1 MKILQIIPHYL
12 PAYQYGGPIHS
23 VHNLSRAMVDKGV
36 DVTVWTTDLGLKDRD
51 DIPSGKEVFI
61 DGVKVYYFPIIGSFH
76 YSLSLTL
83 MNYMNDKISNFDIV
97 HIQGV
102 YQFHSLIGGYFA
114 RKYRVPYVLTPR
126 GMLTQGSVNRKGRL
140 KKKIYISLVERKNIE
155 KANFVHCTTKNEK
168 KELINLGLNP
178 NKIVVIPNGVKL
190 SENEGFSK
198 DESFRK
204 EYKLLGKTIIL
215 FLGRLSWVK
224 GLDLLIPAF
233 AKIVS
238 HYPNVHLILAG
249 PDSRGY
255 RRKIEA
261 WIRKNE
267 IEEYVTFTGLITG
280 KEKLEALKESDIFV
294 LSSYSEGFGMA
305 AAEAMFAGLPVIV
318 TRKVGIWE
326 IIQENGCGKII
337 DLNPESIAQGISYLI
352 ENTEERIKLGNRAR
366 ETAKREFSIQLVA
379 EKMIQAYEFVVE
391 SRQS

>member
-1 MKILQIIPHYL
+1 MRVLQVIPHYQ
-12 PAYQYGGPIHS
+12 PAYQYGGPIRS
-23 VHNLSRAMVDKGV
+23 VHNLSKAMVKKGV
-36 DVTVWTTDLGLKDRD
+36 EVSVWTTNLGLKNRD
-51 DIPSGKEVFI
+51 DILMGKKVLI
-61 DGVKVYYFPIIGSFH
+61 DGVQVYYFPIVGSFH
-76 YSLSLTL
+76 YAFSPGLKK
-83 MNYMNDKISNFDIV
+83 YMSHKIKDFDVV
-97 HIQGV
+97 HIQGI
-102 YQFHSLIGGYFA
+102 YQFHALIGGYYA
-114 RKYRVPYVLTPR
+114 RRYGIPYVLTPR

-178 NKIVVIPNGVKL
+178 KKIVVIPNGVKL
-190 SENEGFSK
+190 SENEEFSK

-204 EYKLLGKTIIL
+204 KYKLLGKTIIL

-233 AKIVS
+233 AKVVS

-255 RRKIEA
+255 QRKIEA

-267 IEEYVTFTGLITG
+267 IKEYVTFTGLITG

-294 LSSYSEGFGMA
+294 LSSYSEGFSMA

-352 ENTEERIKLGNRAR
+352 ENPEERIKLGNRAG
-366 ETAKREFSIQLVA
+366 ETAKREFSIERIAQ
-379 EKMIQAYEFVVE
+379 KMIQAYKDIAKGG
-391 SRQS
+391 SK